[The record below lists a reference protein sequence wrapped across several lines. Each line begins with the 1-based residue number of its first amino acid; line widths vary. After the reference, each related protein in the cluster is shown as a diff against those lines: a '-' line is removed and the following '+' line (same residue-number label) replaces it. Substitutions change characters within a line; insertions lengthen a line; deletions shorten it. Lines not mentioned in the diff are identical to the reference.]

1 MAEELEELL
10 PAEIVAAL
18 KRGATVVTGNQR
30 AARTLRLGFD
40 RLNRAQGR
48 TNWQPAKV
56 LAWDA
61 WVTGWWSR
69 LVMEGV
75 TRLVLL
81 NRSQELALW
90 RAVIEAD
97 KELRSLRAADSLA
110 EMAAE
115 AWRLLCRLYRAK

>member
-1 MAEELEELL
+1 M
-10 PAEIVAAL
+10 
-18 KRGATVVTGNQR
+18 
-30 AARTLRLGFD
+30 
-40 RLNRAQGR
+40 
-48 TNWQPAKV
+48 

-69 LVMEGV
+69 LAIEGA

-90 RAVIEAD
+90 RAAIEAD

-110 EMAAE
+110 DMAAE
-115 AWRLLCRLYRAK
+115 AWRLLCSYNGRYRLRELGVSTDTKAF